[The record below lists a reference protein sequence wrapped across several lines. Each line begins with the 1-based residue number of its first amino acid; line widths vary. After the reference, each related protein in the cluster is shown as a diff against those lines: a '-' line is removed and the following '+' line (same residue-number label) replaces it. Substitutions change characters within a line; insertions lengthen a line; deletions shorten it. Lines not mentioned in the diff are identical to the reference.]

1 MNGETEGSLRLY
13 VLIAATLSSFLTP
26 FMGSSINVALPV
38 IALQFRIDAILQTW
52 IPTAFLLAAAIFAV
66 PFGRLSEIYGMKRIF
81 IYGNIIFTLASL
93 LSALSPSAVALI
105 IFRAIQG
112 VGSAM
117 IFVTGLA
124 ILTRVFPPMERGKAI
139 GINTAAVYIG
149 LSLGP
154 VLGGFLTR
162 FLGWQSI
169 FLVTIPLTLLVLAV
183 TVFRI
188 RGEWADAAGERFDVP
203 GSITYCIFLFLLMYG
218 FSALPDMIGAIMI
231 LMSVVAFLVFLR
243 MELASGS
250 PVFNVRLFKN
260 LRFAFSSLAALINY
274 SATFAVS
281 LLLSYHLQYI
291 KGLDP
296 GSSGLILVTQPVVM
310 ALVAPL
316 AGRASDRFNPQTLAG
331 LGMAIISVAL
341 ISLSLLGR
349 GTPVAMI
356 ILSLLILGL
365 GFGLFSSPN
374 TNAIMGSVERRDYGI
389 ASATVSSMRLIGQA
403 FSIGIVTLIFAFLI
417 GRVPISPAN
426 YELLIRSTRI
436 CFLIFGVLC
445 FIGIFAAIARR
456 NDAHEKDKGS

>member
-1 MNGETEGSLRLY
+1 MNEYTNRSLRVY

-38 IALQFRIDAILQTW
+38 IALHFGIDAILQTW

-66 PFGRLSEIYGMKRIF
+66 PFGRISEIYGMKRIF
-81 IYGNIIFTLASL
+81 IYGNMIFTVSSV
-93 LSALSPSAVALI
+93 LSAFSPSALALI

-124 ILTRVFPPMERGKAI
+124 MLTRVFPPMERGKAI

-149 LSLGP
+149 LSMGP
-154 VLGGFLTR
+154 VLGGFLTH

-169 FLVTIPLTLLVLAV
+169 FLVTVPVTLIVLAV
-183 TVFRI
+183 CLLKVE
-188 RGEWADAAGERFDVP
+188 GEWADASGESFDVP
-203 GSITYCIFLFLLMYG
+203 GSISYCIFLFLLMYG
-218 FSALPDMIGAIMI
+218 FSALPEVVGALMIVLSILAFAI
-231 LMSVVAFLVFLR
+231 FLKI
-243 MELASGS
+243 ELSSES

-260 LRFAFSSLAALINY
+260 LRFSFSSLAALINY

-296 GSSGLILVTQPVVM
+296 GSSGLILVTQPIVM
-310 ALVAPL
+310 AFVAPL
-316 AGRASDRFNPQTLAG
+316 AGRASDRFNPQILAG
-331 LGMAIISVAL
+331 IGMAINAAAL
-341 ISLSLLGR
+341 LSLSILDR
-349 GTPVAMI
+349 GTPLFMI
-356 ILSLLILGL
+356 VTSLLVLGL
-365 GFGLFSSPN
+365 GFGFFSSPN

-426 YELLIRSTRI
+426 YDLLIESTRI
-436 CFLIFGVLC
+436 CFLVFGVLC
-445 FIGIFAAIARR
+445 FIGVFAATAHR
-456 NDAHEKDKGS
+456 NDG

>member
-1 MNGETEGSLRLY
+1 LNGETEGSLRLY

-218 FSALPDMIGAIMI
+218 F
-231 LMSVVAFLVFLR
+231 LR

-426 YELLIRSTRI
+426 YELLIKSTRI